1 MNLGSLIERKIG
13 VLKTEVLS
21 YLVKKY
27 DMDVELT
34 SETMHTL
41 FQVVDYNW
49 RCRPEHWKTKIQSIV
64 RIIKKDSK
72 VSSRAIEGDRTASR
86 YGGQSKTAG
95 TRTTDPRGVGPSTL
109 YQCSCQSIDMNISKI
124 L

>member
-41 FQVVDYNW
+41 FQVVDYHW

-72 VSSRAIEGDRTASR
+72 VSSRAIAREIEPLAVMGASQKPQ
-86 YGGQSKTAG
+86 GLGPLT
-95 TRTTDPRGVGPSTL
+95 RGVLGLQRSTNVAASPL
-109 YQCSCQSIDMNISKI
+109 T
-124 L
+124 

>member
-1 MNLGSLIERKIG
+1 
-13 VLKTEVLS
+13 VLS

-41 FQVVDYNW
+41 FQVVDYHW
-49 RCRPEHWKTKIQSIV
+49 RCRLEHWKTKIQSIV

-72 VSSRAIEGDRTASR
+72 VKFESDSDGDRTANR

-109 YQCSCQSIDMNISKI
+109 YQYSCQSIDMNISKI
-124 L
+124 S